1 MAARTSG
8 FSLHLSD
15 ICYTLSNHFLISF
28 LHVTRPF
35 DSVLYERVTHPV

>member
-1 MAARTSG
+1 MAARTLG

-15 ICYTLSNHFLISF
+15 IRYTLSHNISISF
-28 LHVTRPF
+28 LHVTGPL